1 MLFSEIFLLEK
12 EKKKN
17 WTQKYQIAECQL
29 FTEVFRP
36 VLELYNLQ
44 ACKRKQALAIILTI
58 SSSMSS
64 FQDPTESLKIT

>member
-1 MLFSEIFLLEK
+1 MSYSLSKSFLLEK
-12 EKKKN
+12 EKKEN

-44 ACKRKQALAIILTI
+44 ACKRKQALTI
-58 SSSMSS
+58 FSDHFKQYAFFSRSH
-64 FQDPTESLKIT
+64 